1 MREKVVVDA
10 FGDRWERISK
20 PTAYKAYNSGYDI
33 IICGCN
39 LNPFGFWCP
48 GVKVDIVASA
58 YKPFSYVVQEYI
70 YYNICDNDTGYY
82 PAYYRRV
89 RPCTC

>member
-10 FGDRWERISK
+10 FGDSWERISK
-20 PTAYKAYNSGYDI
+20 PTAYKAYNGGYDVV
-33 IICGCN
+33 ICGCN
-39 LNPFGFWCP
+39 LNPFGLWCP
-48 GVKVDIVASA
+48 GVKVDIVTSA
-58 YKPFSYVVQEYI
+58 YKPFSDVVQEYI
-70 YYNICDNDTGYY
+70 CYNICNYDTGYY